1 MEDSEIIGLFWR
13 RSEEAVTEAV
23 RKYGSYCRSIAGNIL
38 GSDQDTEECLNDTWL
53 AAWDSIP
60 PQRQNSLRVY
70 LGRITR
76 NLALNRRK
84 SECAQ
89 KRGGGQAELVL
100 DELRECIGADT
111 RDEVLTEIVVHDT
124 INRFLRRQFPVRR
137 AVFLRRYWYMEP
149 IADIAKALGL
159 RQGQT
164 RTILYRMRR
173 ELKEELEKED
183 IKL

>member
-1 MEDSEIIGLFWR
+1 MLPS
-13 RSEEAVTEAV
+13 V
-23 RKYGSYCRSIAGNIL
+23 R
-38 GSDQDTEECLNDTWL
+38 
-53 AAWDSIP
+53 
-60 PQRQNSLRVY
+60 
-70 LGRITR
+70 
-76 NLALNRRK
+76 RRK
-84 SECAQ
+84 ADSAQ

-100 DELRECIGADT
+100 DELRECIGTDT
-111 RDEVLTEIVVHDT
+111 RDEMLSELVLHDT
-124 INRFLRRQFPVRR
+124 INAFLRRQFPLRR

-173 ELKEELEKED
+173 ELREELEKED

>member
-1 MEDSEIIGLFWR
+1 MDDSGIIELFWQ
-13 RSEEAVTEAV
+13 RSEQAIAEASQ
-23 RKYGSYCRSIAGNIL
+23 KYGGYCRTIAGNIL
-38 GSDQDTEECLNDTWL
+38 GSREDIDECLNDTWL

-60 PQRQNSLRVY
+60 PQRPQRLNVY
-70 LGRITR
+70 LGRIAR

-84 SECAQ
+84 SDTAQ

-100 DELRECIGADT
+100 EELRECIGQDV
-111 RDEVLTEIVVHDT
+111 REEVLDGIVLQDT
-124 INRFLRRQFPVRR
+124 INAFLRRQFPLRR
-137 AVFLRRYWYMEP
+137 AAFLRRYWYMEP

>member
-1 MEDSEIIGLFWR
+1 MEDSEIIGLFFS
-13 RSEEAVTEAV
+13 RSEEAVARTAE
-23 RKYGSYCRSIAGNIL
+23 KYGTYCRSIARNIL
-38 GSDQDTEECLNDTWL
+38 ASREDTEECLNDTWL

-60 PQRQNSLRVY
+60 PQRPDRLSVY

-76 NLALNRRK
+76 NLALNRLK
-84 SECAQ
+84 AQTAQ
-89 KRGGGQAELVL
+89 KRGGGQAEAVL
-100 DELRECIGADT
+100 EELQDCIGADPW
-111 RDEVLTEIVVHDT
+111 DVKLTELVLRDAF
-124 INRFLRRQFPVRR
+124 NRFLRRQFPLRR
-137 AVFLRRYWYMEP
+137 AVFLRRYWAMEP

-183 IKL
+183 ITI

>member
-1 MEDSEIIGLFWR
+1 MEDSDIIELFWR
-13 RSEEAVTEAV
+13 RSEEAVTEAAK
-23 RKYGSYCRSIAGNIL
+23 KYGGYCRSIAGNIL
-38 GSDQDTEECLNDTWL
+38 GCDQDTEECLNDTWL

-60 PQRQNSLRVY
+60 PQRPKVLRVY

-84 SECAQ
+84 TDSAQ

-100 DELRECIGADT
+100 DELRECIGTDT
-111 RDEVLTEIVVHDT
+111 RDELLNEIVLHDA
-124 INRFLRRQFPVRR
+124 INAFLRRQFPLRQ

>member
-1 MEDSEIIGLFWR
+1 MEDSDIIELFWR
-13 RSEEAVTEAV
+13 RSEDAVTEVA
-23 RKYGSYCRSIAGNIL
+23 RKYGGYCRSIAGNIL
-38 GSDQDTEECLNDTWL
+38 GCDQDTEECLNDTWL

-60 PQRQNSLRVY
+60 PQKPRTLRVY

-84 SECAQ
+84 ADSAQ

-100 DELRECIGADT
+100 DELRECVGTDT
-111 RDEVLTEIVVHDT
+111 RDELLSELVLHDT
-124 INRFLRRQFPVRR
+124 INTFLRRQFPLRR

>member
-1 MEDSEIIGLFWR
+1 MEDSEIIGLFFS
-13 RSEEAVTEAV
+13 RSEEAVARTAE
-23 RKYGSYCRSIAGNIL
+23 KYGTYCRSIARNIL
-38 GSDQDTEECLNDTWL
+38 ASREDTEECLNDTWL

-60 PQRQNSLRVY
+60 PQRPDRLSVY

-76 NLALNRRK
+76 NLALNRLK
-84 SECAQ
+84 SQTAQ

-100 DELRECIGADT
+100 EELRECIGQDV
-111 RDEVLTEIVVHDT
+111 REEVLDGIVLQDT
-124 INRFLRRQFPVRR
+124 INAFLRRQFPLRR
-137 AVFLRRYWYMEP
+137 AAFLRRYWYMEP

>member
-1 MEDSEIIGLFWR
+1 MEDSDIIELFWR
-13 RSEEAVTEAV
+13 RSEDAVTEAAK
-23 RKYGSYCRSIAGNIL
+23 KYGGYCRSIAGNIL
-38 GSDQDTEECLNDTWL
+38 GCDQDTEECLNDTWL

-60 PQRQNSLRVY
+60 PQKPRALRVY

-84 SECAQ
+84 ADSAQ

-100 DELRECIGADT
+100 DELRECVGTDT
-111 RDEVLTEIVVHDT
+111 RDELLSELVLHDT
-124 INRFLRRQFPVRR
+124 INAFLRRQFPVRR

>member
-1 MEDSEIIGLFWR
+1 MEDSDIIELFWR
-13 RSEEAVTEAV
+13 RSEDAVTEAAK
-23 RKYGSYCRSIAGNIL
+23 KYGGYCRSIAGNIL
-38 GSDQDTEECLNDTWL
+38 GCDQDTEECLNDTWL

-60 PQRQNSLRVY
+60 PQKPRTLRVY

-84 SECAQ
+84 ADSAQ

-100 DELRECIGADT
+100 DELRECIGTDT
-111 RDEVLTEIVVHDT
+111 RDELLSEIVLHDA
-124 INRFLRRQFPVRR
+124 INAFLRRQFPVRR

-149 IADIAKALGL
+149 IAEIAKALGL

>member
-1 MEDSEIIGLFWR
+1 MDDSVIIELFWQ
-13 RSEEAVTEAV
+13 RSERAIAEASQ
-23 RKYGSYCRSIAGNIL
+23 KYGGYCRTIAGNIL
-38 GSDQDTEECLNDTWL
+38 GSREDIDECLNDTWL

-60 PQRQNSLRVY
+60 PQRPQRLNVY
-70 LGRITR
+70 LGRIAR

-84 SECAQ
+84 SDTAQ

-100 DELRECIGADT
+100 EELRECIGQDV
-111 RDEVLTEIVVHDT
+111 REEVLDGIVLQDT
-124 INRFLRRQFPVRR
+124 INAFLRRQFPVWR
-137 AVFLRRYWYMEP
+137 AAFLRRYWYMEP